1 MRNDRYSNRH
11 PPRVNRNYEEED
23 DYVLEQDPQD
33 ELVDVIA
40 KTSSGFSTAQY
51 NKSQTSC

>member
-11 PPRVNRNYEEED
+11 PPRGNRNYEEED